1 MMRHLL
7 PLAVLAAAALAP
19 ASGQAAFIKRDVLL
33 RTCAAGTAAQRAD
46 CESYI
51 AGVTDSMLA
60 GGAAGRTVCLPE
72 RIELRALRDAVAGDL
87 ESHRQGGD
95 GPAAAAVREAL
106 RALFPCP
113 AR

>member
-1 MMRHLL
+1 MMRYLL
-7 PLAVLAAAALAP
+7 PLAVIATAALAP
-19 ASGQAAFIKRDVLL
+19 APGQAAFIKRDVLV
-33 RTCAAGTAAQRAD
+33 RSCATGAATQRAD

-72 RIELRALRDAVAGDL
+72 RIELRALRDAVVGYL

-95 GPAAAAVREAL
+95 GPAAVAVREAL